1 MSIKFRKQA
10 SHLLQVFELEGSKST
25 INILHDKRFDLH
37 DKFEDKVREVMLSN
51 QDGITFISRIDEDN
65 KITIEYELRP
75 DVDKKYINYFFV
87 IPCFM
92 PPAPTCE
99 YCSNA
104 EHRGDFIFCTVKN
117 KTITTLVKR
126 CTVFKQNNK
135 LFKT

>member
-1 MSIKFRKQA
+1 MSIKFKRQA

-25 INILHDKRFDLH
+25 INLLHDKRFSLH
-37 DKFEDKVREVMLSN
+37 DKFEERVREVMLSN
-51 QDGITFISRIDEDN
+51 QDGITFISRTDEDN

-99 YCSNA
+99 YCLNA
-104 EHRGDFIFCTVKN
+104 EKRGEFIFCITKDKVI
-117 KTITTLVKR
+117 TISVKR